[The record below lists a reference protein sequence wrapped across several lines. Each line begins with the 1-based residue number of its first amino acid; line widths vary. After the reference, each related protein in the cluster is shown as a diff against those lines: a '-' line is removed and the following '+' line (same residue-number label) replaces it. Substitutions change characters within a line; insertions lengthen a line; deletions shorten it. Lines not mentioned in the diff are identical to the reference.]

1 MLKALGHKLR
11 CISLLKLF
19 VIIFLAVLLIIIS
32 LGIFRNNY
40 NRNDKMSST
49 IQNFDLLNGS
59 AASKIHDYFTDIKS
73 LSTLPTEEF
82 HYFSEFNQKTDD
94 RTKMLIK
101 DNFDQIALKMLNY
114 KDSIHS
120 VFLFNQQG
128 KSEYKIKGS
137 ALQGRV

>member
-59 AASKIHDYFTDIKS
+59 AASKIHDYFTDIKVFPPFPPRNFTIS
-73 LSTLPTEEF
+73 RSSIKKRTTEP
-82 HYFSEFNQKTDD
+82 KC
-94 RTKMLIK
+94 
-101 DNFDQIALKMLNY
+101 
-114 KDSIHS
+114 
-120 VFLFNQQG
+120 
-128 KSEYKIKGS
+128 
-137 ALQGRV
+137 